1 MQQSLYTTSLQAGLG
16 MVKESCAIL
25 DLWEK
30 GMTSSDLY
38 AVILDA
44 GIFPNV
50 SARRLRNLIIECFS
64 PRFLCDKARPA
75 EVIKCLKNDLNMQE
89 LLQLMFVYVCHANLI
104 VKDFVIQT
112 YWPAYIA
119 GRNEITNED
128 AKSFVIR
135 ANQNGLTTKM
145 WSETTIRRVSG
156 YLTGICADF
165 GLLENVSRS
174 TRRIVSCRLSQKTV
188 LVLAYELH
196 FSGMGDN
203 SIIGHNDWKLFGME
217 RPDVLDEFKRLAM
230 KSHLLIQSAGDVV
243 RIGWKYKS
251 IQELENA
258 IRN

>member
-1 MQQSLYTTSLQAGLG
+1 MHQNLYTTSLQAGLG

-30 GMTSSDLY
+30 GMTSSDLF
-38 AVILDA
+38 AVTLDA

-104 VKDFVIQT
+104 VNDFVIQT

-128 AKSFVIR
+128 ARGFVIR
-135 ANQNGLTTKM
+135 ANQNGLTTKR

-174 TRRIVSCRLSQKTV
+174 SRRIIPYRIYSKIV

-196 FSGMGDN
+196 FAGIGDN
-203 SIIGHNDWKLFGME
+203 SIVCHPNWQLFGME
-217 RPDVLDEFKRLAM
+217 QPDVLDELKRLAS
-230 KSHLLIQSAGDVV
+230 KGHLLFQAAGNVV
-243 RIGWKYKS
+243 RIGWKFNNL
-251 IQELENA
+251 QELDNA
-258 IRN
+258 IRD